1 MGVLVAAPLD
11 LRPEAG
17 FDGASKNWDT
27 RSMKRKKSTAPRKTV
42 GTVIAEKARARCNEL
57 TDGQRQQLDE
67 EFMRLFHAGRPALT
81 RRR

>member
-1 MGVLVAAPLD
+1 
-11 LRPEAG
+11 
-17 FDGASKNWDT
+17 
-27 RSMKRKKSTAPRKTV
+27 MKRKKSTAPRKTA